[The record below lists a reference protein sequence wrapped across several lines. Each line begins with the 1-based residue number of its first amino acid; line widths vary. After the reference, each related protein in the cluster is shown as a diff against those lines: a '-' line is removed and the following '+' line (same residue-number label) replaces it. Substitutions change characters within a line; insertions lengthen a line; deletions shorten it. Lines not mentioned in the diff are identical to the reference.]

1 MATDD
6 CLHNNSLMISGTRA
20 AYIHIP
26 FCRRRCYYCD
36 FPVAVVGDGGGRLNR
51 EQAMRRYAESLCR
64 EIVLTAREFPAT
76 GLDTVFFGGGTPSL
90 LPIEALDAILATL
103 DRSFA
108 ITENAE
114 ISIEI
119 DPGTFD
125 LAQLK
130 SYQQLG
136 INRYSLGVQAFQ
148 DDLLAQIG
156 RTHRY
161 DDINRAI
168 AQLRQA
174 GIDNFS
180 LDLISGLPNQ
190 TLAQWENTLENALRV
205 SPPHLSC
212 YDLIIEAGTAFERQ
226 AEAGKLPLPPEET
239 AADMYRL
246 TQQRLTQAGYEHY
259 EISNYALPGYQC
271 RHNRVYWE
279 NQPYYGFGM
288 GATSFLG
295 GKRVTRPRTRREYYA
310 WVETLNHREN
320 DLNRVWER
328 DPHDQLLE
336 TLMLGLRLQQG
347 VNLDAIAQQFGSD
360 KAKRIIDVLTPYRQQ
375 NWVDLAPQNGQ
386 QWGRLR
392 LSDPEGLL
400 VSNTILTQLFHAF
413 TEEMR

>member
-1 MATDD
+1 
-6 CLHNNSLMISGTRA
+6 MISRTRA

-36 FPVAVVGDGGGRLNR
+36 FPVAVMGDGGGRLNR
-51 EQAMRRYAESLCR
+51 EQAMKRYVESLCR
-64 EIVLTAREFPAT
+64 EIVLTANQFPAD

-90 LPIEALDAILATL
+90 LPIKELDTILATL
-103 DRSFA
+103 DQAFA

-148 DDLLAQIG
+148 DELLAQIG
-156 RTHRY
+156 RTHRC
-161 DDINRAI
+161 DDIDRAI
-168 AQLRQA
+168 AQLRQV

-190 TLAQWENTLENALRV
+190 TLAQWEATLEKVLTV
-205 SPPHLSC
+205 SPAHLSC
-212 YDLIIEAGTAFERQ
+212 YDLIIESGTAFERQ
-226 AEAGKLPLPPEET
+226 AEAGKLPLPPDET
-239 AADMYRL
+239 AAEMYRL
-246 TQQRLTQAGYEHY
+246 TQQRLTEAGYEHY
-259 EISNYALPGYQC
+259 EISNYAQPGYQC
-271 RHNRVYWE
+271 RHNRIYWE

-310 WVETLNHREN
+310 WVETLTNEEN
-320 DLNRVWER
+320 DLNEASEP
-328 DPHDQLLE
+328 DPNDQLLE

-347 VNLDAIAQQFGSD
+347 VNLDAIAQQFGSE
-360 KAKRIIDVLTPYRQQ
+360 KARTIIEVLTPYRQQ
-375 NWVDLAPQNGQ
+375 NWVNLAKQNGQ
-386 QWGRLR
+386 HWGQLR

-400 VSNTILTQLFHAF
+400 FSNTILAQLFHAF
-413 TEEMR
+413 TEEMT